1 MKASDNQ
8 LLFLALALLA
18 GGMIPFQ
25 SAMNSQLGR
34 SLQSP
39 YYSALSV
46 FVVAA
51 IGLVIYNLLSQQS
64 VPTIQQF
71 AEAPRWSYLGGV
83 MGGIYILLIVICAPR
98 LGIGNVTIMVLL
110 GQVLAAMLIDQFG
123 LLNATLHPINWQRL
137 VGVGLLIAG
146 VYIIRKY

>member
-8 LLFLALALLA
+8 LLFLVLALLA

-39 YYSALSV
+39 YFSALTV

-51 IGLVIYNLLSQQS
+51 IGLTIYNLASQQT
-64 VPTIQQF
+64 VPALTQF
-71 AEAPRWSYLGGV
+71 SDAPKWSYLGGV
-83 MGGIYILLIVICAPR
+83 LGGSYILLIVICAPK

-110 GQVLAAMLIDQFG
+110 GQILAAMLIDHFG

-137 VGVGLLIAG
+137 IGVGLLIAG
-146 VYIIRKY
+146 VYIVRKF

>member
-1 MKASDNQ
+1 MKPTDKQ
-8 LLFLALALLA
+8 LLFLGLALLA

-39 YYSALSV
+39 YYSALTV

-51 IGLVIYNLLSQQS
+51 IGLTVYNLATQQATPALSQFTS
-64 VPTIQQF
+64 
-71 AEAPRWSYLGGV
+71 APAWSYLGGLL
-83 MGGIYILLIVICAPR
+83 GGTYILLIVICAPK

-110 GQVLAAMLIDQFG
+110 GQILAAMLIDQFG
-123 LLNATLHPINWQRL
+123 LLKAPLHPINWQRL

-146 VYIIRKY
+146 VYIVRKY